1 MRSRVDIGR
10 YGTHSCLVCHRS
22 PEVLWHIPS
31 HICNGKP
38 FRVFQSHT
46 EDLAATPAGKKQKQS
61 KSWCVL
67 DTMFENFWARRVQEA
82 DITALIS
89 IISHLNG
96 LFFLLRQ
103 CLHLVTAA
111 PSYRLCKPRGHGG
124 KRSQHTSNSHLDC
137 GCVTLVAKET
147 FEGKRQAM

>member
-38 FRVFQSHT
+38 FRVFQ
-46 EDLAATPAGKKQKQS
+46 
-61 KSWCVL
+61 
-67 DTMFENFWARRVQEA
+67 
-82 DITALIS
+82 
-89 IISHLNG
+89 
-96 LFFLLRQ
+96 RQ

>member
-1 MRSRVDIGR
+1 MA
-10 YGTHSCLVCHRS
+10 HSV
-22 PEVLWHIPS
+22 IS
-31 HICNGKP
+31 HCKLHSSIFNWILQMFNETCFPFMQICNGKP
-38 FRVFQSHT
+38 FRVFQ
-46 EDLAATPAGKKQKQS
+46 
-61 KSWCVL
+61 
-67 DTMFENFWARRVQEA
+67 
-82 DITALIS
+82 
-89 IISHLNG
+89 
-96 LFFLLRQ
+96 RQ